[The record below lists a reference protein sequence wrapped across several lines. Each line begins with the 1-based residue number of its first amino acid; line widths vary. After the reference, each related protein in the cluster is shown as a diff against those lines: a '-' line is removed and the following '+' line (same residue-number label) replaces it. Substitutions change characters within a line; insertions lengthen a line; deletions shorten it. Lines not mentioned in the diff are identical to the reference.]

1 MSARLRKF
9 IGLFGI
15 LAFLTAYAVAV
26 AKLADYVPKHWAAQL
41 AFFLVAGLGWG
52 VPIFPLI
59 RWMNSGR

>member
-1 MSARLRKF
+1 MTARARKF

-26 AKLADYVPKHWAAQL
+26 SSLADHIPKTLLAQTL
-41 AFFLVAGLGWG
+41 FYLVAGLGWG

-59 RWMNSGR
+59 SWMNRGR